1 MSQPS
6 VYRYH
11 VWWKSDLYTE
21 MWMRHSQSRSRVFN
35 TVISNVQ
42 YIYCVCMAILYICFE
57 IYIYVM
63 SAVVY
68 LLRVPFEVYV
78 ERFGIDQ

>member
-1 MSQPS
+1 MRSCTNGLVARGTAAIEP
-6 VYRYH
+6 
-11 VWWKSDLYTE
+11 YT
-21 MWMRHSQSRSRVFN
+21 
-35 TVISNVQ
+35 NVQ